1 MQLVLA
7 AHAAFNFH
15 FLSPYVIKGEGQAG
29 ERKFYL
35 FWCSPSS
42 ASAHGHIG
50 SASHNW
56 MGIWGLEVYQL
67 AIAAEYFLNL
77 VV

>member
-1 MQLVLA
+1 MQLVLT
-7 AHAAFNFH
+7 AHVAFNFP
-15 FLSPYVIKGEGQAG
+15 FLPPYVTKGEGQTG

-42 ASAHGHIG
+42 ASAHGHID

-56 MGIWGLEVYQL
+56 MEIWGLEVYQL